1 MDPRVTPVTDGL
13 EGPVKIDLHVHSSF
27 SDRPYSWFL
36 RSSHAAECYT
46 SPATVYATAKAR
58 GMNLVTLC
66 DHDTIDGA
74 LELRALADDT
84 FISEEVS
91 ARFTEDGCIVHT
103 IVVDISE
110 TQHQEIQRLRA
121 NIYEL
126 VTYLHHALPSP
137 VAGEPPAADAPPRA
151 LPAHV
156 SQPRDSKWDA
166 RRRS

>member
-1 MDPRVTPVTDGL
+1 MDPQVLPVTDGSAS
-13 EGPVKIDLHVHSSF
+13 EVKIDLHVHSSF

-36 RSSHAAECYT
+36 RSSRAAECYT

-91 ARFTEDGCIVHT
+91 ARFPEDGCIVHT
-103 IVVDISE
+103 IAVDISE
-110 TQHQEIQRLRA
+110 TQHKEIQALRG
-121 NIYEL
+121 NVYEL
-126 VTYLHHALPSP
+126 VSYCLLYTSPSP
-137 VAGEPPAADAPPRA
+137 
-151 LPAHV
+151 
-156 SQPRDSKWDA
+156 
-166 RRRS
+166 